1 LFIDMKQIKS
11 QVVVAGH
18 ICLDIIPEFHSGDYL
33 PEPGQ
38 LVQVGP
44 ANVSTGGPVSN
55 TGLALFRLGIDTKL
69 MGKVGQD
76 AFGGIVLDLVKA
88 WNPKL
93 SDGIIVVDGETTSY
107 SVVLN
112 LPDNDRS
119 FLHCPGA
126 NDTFCSEDL
135 KFEDIN
141 QTRLFHFGYPP
152 LMAGMY
158 ADDGRDLE
166 NVFYKAKSAGATTSL
181 DMVMVKP
188 HSAAGQADWE
198 KILRRTL
205 PHVDFFLPSI
215 EELLVLLH
223 RSGDERSWLLKGDK
237 GHQICTSYLRE
248 LAEMLL
254 EYGAGVIV
262 FKLGTHGMYMRTS
275 GMARLNSLG
284 AGAPQKL
291 ENWANREILAPIFE
305 INYYG
310 GTTGAGDSAIAGF
323 IAALLR
329 GRSPEEVLMYAC
341 AVGACNVEAADA
353 LSGLQTWEETE
364 LRIKNGW
371 RRLPTNINE
380 QGWSLD
386 PASETWLGPFDCQS

>member
-1 LFIDMKQIKS
+1 MKQITS

-18 ICLDIIPEFHSGDYL
+18 ICLDIIPEFFIGDFL

-44 ANVSTGGPVSN
+44 AIVSTGGPVSN
-55 TGLALFRLGIDTKL
+55 TGLALFHLGIDTKL
-69 MGKVGQD
+69 MGKVGKD

-88 WNPKL
+88 RNPKL
-93 SDGIIVVDGETTSY
+93 SDGIIVADGETTSF
-107 SVVLN
+107 SVVLS

-126 NDTFCSEDL
+126 NDTFCSDDL
-135 KFEDIN
+135 KLEDIN

-152 LMAGMY
+152 LMARMY
-158 ADDGRDLE
+158 ADDGRELE
-166 NVFYKAKSAGATTSL
+166 NVFCKVKSAGVTTSL

-188 HSAAGQADWE
+188 HSAAGQADWD

-215 EELLVLLH
+215 EELLLLLH
-223 RSGDERSWLLKGDK
+223 LFEDQRRWVVEGVEGQ
-237 GHQICTSYLRE
+237 QICTSYLRT

-254 EYGAGVIV
+254 EWGAGVVV
-262 FKLGTHGMYMRTS
+262 FKLGTHGIYMRTS
-275 GMARLNSLG
+275 DLARLKTLG
-284 AGAPQKL
+284 AGAPQNL
-291 ENWANREILAPIFE
+291 EMWANREILAPIFD
-305 INYYG
+305 IDHFG

-329 GRSPEEVLMYAC
+329 GRSPEEALMYAC

-364 LRIKNGW
+364 MRINNGW
-371 RRLPTNINE
+371 RRLPTRINE
-380 QGWSLD
+380 PGWYLD
-386 PASETWLGPFDCQS
+386 PTSETWLGPFDCQS